1 MPLTIQKEY
10 IFARKAR
17 EVHHLNERYTLFD
30 EKIYSFLGKDILLKR
45 AVRQTLYLTFH
56 HTQYFFNITP
66 FLFEVV
72 LEKKSFFYVRN
83 ELLTFSSSYSSKK
96 SFHLLSS
103 YNLGEQHQ
111 LLHFKRMPFIVSKK

>member
-1 MPLTIQKEY
+1 MFGFWLIKGLIEKIHSLVQKEY
-10 IFARKAR
+10 IFL
-17 EVHHLNERYTLFD
+17 HERYTLFD

-72 LEKKSFFYVRN
+72 LEIKKFF
-83 ELLTFSSSYSSKK
+83 LCKK
-96 SFHLLSS
+96 
-103 YNLGEQHQ
+103 
-111 LLHFKRMPFIVSKK
+111 